1 MLDALDQRGEPAAA
15 VRPLEVSLK
24 LSALGQALPRD
35 GEKIALENAHAIC
48 ERAQRVGA
56 WVTVDAEDHT
66 TTDSTLSIVRDLR
79 TEFGW
84 LGTVLQA
91 YLRRTEA
98 DCEEFAASGA
108 RIRLCKGAYD
118 EPASVAYRDRE
129 DVTASYL
136 RCLRVLM
143 AGDGYPMVA
152 SHDPEII
159 EAVPAMVR
167 EFGRGVDDFEYQML
181 YGIRDAEQRR
191 LAADGN
197 HVRVY
202 VPFGT
207 QWYGYFVRR
216 LAERPANLT
225 FFLQGA
231 GRAQALV
238 GRAERVV
245 LVGDHPTAVTLAQAD
260 RQSQSVVGVG
270 FEILGLAAAQQRPR
284 ERDVGARRH
293 VEFDDLELRALAL
306 PVEERRPGI
315 PVLVDAAQ
323 TPVRRRHVEHHDVR
337 IMFRQHRIKITGV
350 YRRRPNR

>member
-1 MLDALDQRGEPAAA
+1 MGVFDKVARPAIMAASRSGGMRRAAERLPVTRNVVRRFVPGDTVADALESVAQLRDSTRLVSIDYLGEDVTDADAANATVDAYVALLDELGRRGEPGAS
-15 VRPLEVSLK
+15 VRQLEVSLK

-35 GEKIALENAHAIC
+35 GEKIALENAHTIC
-48 ERAQRVGA
+48 ERAQQAGV

-84 LGTVLQA
+84 LATVLQA

-98 DCEEFAASGA
+98 DCAEFAASGA

-143 AGDGYPMVA
+143 AGEGYPMVA
-152 SHDPEII
+152 SHDPRII
-159 EAVPAMVR
+159 GAVPAMVA
-167 EFGRGVDDFEYQML
+167 EFGREADDFEYQML
-181 YGIRDAEQRR
+181 YGIRDDEQRR
-191 LAADGN
+191 LAGEGN

-225 FFLQGA
+225 FFL
-231 GRAQALV
+231 
-238 GRAERVV
+238 
-245 LVGDHPTAVTLAQAD
+245 
-260 RQSQSVVGVG
+260 
-270 FEILGLAAAQQRPR
+270 
-284 ERDVGARRH
+284 
-293 VEFDDLELRALAL
+293 RALA
-306 PVEERRPGI
+306 ERR
-315 PVLVDAAQ
+315 
-323 TPVRRRHVEHHDVR
+323 H
-337 IMFRQHRIKITGV
+337 
-350 YRRRPNR
+350 

>member
-1 MLDALDQRGEPAAA
+1 MAELFHRVVRPAILAVSRSDGLRRTAERLPVTRQVVHRFVPGETVADALNSVEQLRYSGRLVSIDYLGEDVTDVDAANATVDAYVGLLDALGTRSEPAGN

-35 GEKIALENAHAIC
+35 GEKIALENAHTLC

-66 TTDSTLSIVRDLR
+66 TTDSTLSIVRELR
-79 TEFGW
+79 ADFDW
-84 LGTVLQA
+84 LGTVLQS
-91 YLRRTEA
+91 YLKRTHA

-129 DVTASYL
+129 DVTDSYL

-143 AGDGYPMVA
+143 DGTGYPMVA

-159 EAVPAMVR
+159 AAVPAMAR
-167 EFGRGVDDFEYQML
+167 ESGRGVDEFEYQML
-181 YGIRDAEQRR
+181 YGVRDGEQRR
-191 LAADGN
+191 LADEGN
-197 HVRVY
+197 CVRVY

-225 FFLQGA
+225 FFL
-231 GRAQALV
+231 
-238 GRAERVV
+238 
-245 LVGDHPTAVTLAQAD
+245 
-260 RQSQSVVGVG
+260 
-270 FEILGLAAAQQRPR
+270 
-284 ERDVGARRH
+284 
-293 VEFDDLELRALAL
+293 RALA
-306 PVEERRPGI
+306 ERR
-315 PVLVDAAQ
+315 
-323 TPVRRRHVEHHDVR
+323 H
-337 IMFRQHRIKITGV
+337 
-350 YRRRPNR
+350 

>member
-1 MLDALDQRGEPAAA
+1 VGVFERVARPAIMAASRSGGMRRAAERLPVTRHVVHRFVPGETVADALESVGQLRDSNRLVSIDYLGEDVTDADAASATVDAYLGLLDALDARGEPAAV

-35 GEKIALENAHAIC
+35 GEKIALENAHTIC
-48 ERAQRVGA
+48 ERAQRAGL

-91 YLRRTEA
+91 YLRRTQA

-159 EAVPAMVR
+159 DAVPAMVH
-167 EFGRGVDDFEYQML
+167 EFGRGIEDFEYQML
-181 YGIRDAEQRR
+181 YGIRDPEQRR
-191 LAADGN
+191 LAGDGN
-197 HVRVY
+197 QVRVY

-225 FFLQGA
+225 FFL
-231 GRAQALV
+231 
-238 GRAERVV
+238 
-245 LVGDHPTAVTLAQAD
+245 
-260 RQSQSVVGVG
+260 
-270 FEILGLAAAQQRPR
+270 
-284 ERDVGARRH
+284 
-293 VEFDDLELRALAL
+293 RALA
-306 PVEERRPGI
+306 ERR
-315 PVLVDAAQ
+315 
-323 TPVRRRHVEHHDVR
+323 H
-337 IMFRQHRIKITGV
+337 
-350 YRRRPNR
+350 

>member
-1 MLDALDQRGEPAAA
+1 MGVFDKVARPAIMAASRSDRLRRTAERLPVTREVVHRFVPGETVTDAMNSVAELRDSRRFVTIDYLGEDVTDADAADATVAAYLELLDTLGDRGDSDPP
-15 VRPLEVSLK
+15 RPLEVSLK

-35 GEKIALENAHAIC
+35 GEKIAYENAHTIC
-48 ERAQRVGA
+48 AKARDVGV

-79 TEFGW
+79 ADFDW

-91 YLRRTEA
+91 YLKRTEA
-98 DCEEFAASGA
+98 DCREFADAGA

-118 EPASVAYRDRE
+118 EPASVAYRERAE
-129 DVTASYL
+129 VTDSYL
-136 RCLRVLM
+136 RCLRILM
-143 AGDGYPMVA
+143 AGKGYPMVA

-159 EAVPAMVR
+159 AAVPALVR

-191 LAADGN
+191 LADDGN

-225 FFLQGA
+225 FFL
-231 GRAQALV
+231 RALV
-238 GRAERVV
+238 
-245 LVGDHPTAVTLAQAD
+245 D
-260 RQSQSVVGVG
+260 
-270 FEILGLAAAQQRPR
+270 
-284 ERDVGARRH
+284 
-293 VEFDDLELRALAL
+293 
-306 PVEERRPGI
+306 
-315 PVLVDAAQ
+315 
-323 TPVRRRHVEHHDVR
+323 
-337 IMFRQHRIKITGV
+337 
-350 YRRRPNR
+350 